1 MNTRYIANPEVRA
14 LRESIRANRT
24 GNDNRESRVG
34 KFATAAVLVA
44 GIATAIPLTI
54 CSGRTP
60 TSIEVNGSS
69 AMMQKGFCA
78 VRCSKSGN
86 GAFYSNDI
94 VYVEDW
100 STGTKYWKKFYD
112 KRENLLVEG
121 KGDVDNRWFFN
132 PDHKGNAQL
141 AHAMRFG
148 NEWQTMGYYKGDE
161 AVRKWNE
168 VKVNY

>member
-1 MNTRYIANPEVRA
+1 MNTRYIANQEVRA
-14 LRESIRANRT
+14 LRESLANRKESDSR
-24 GNDNRESRVG
+24 GNRMRN
-34 KFATAAVLVA
+34 FATAAVLVV

-78 VRCSKSGN
+78 VKCSKNGN

-100 STGTKYWKKFYD
+100 SAGTKYWKKFYN

-132 PDHKGNAQL
+132 PDHKGKPHL

-161 AVRKWNE
+161 AIQKWNE